1 MALKHLLNVACI
13 GTTIGPK
20 HVLIFTN
27 EPKHFQEPMFQC
39 IDVGA
44 NATGDWTPAGARK
57 EMQGIGPS
65 IIVVAIRYKDPIDG
79 LNHSDL
85 IDEVISHCEL
95 SGASYLL
102 VDDATTS
109 RWAEASVPMQPLLG
123 IGDIS
128 FYSNDQALQ
137 DDFEGWCT
145 NSYPY
150 RPPLNF
156 DDVFAQEFVTWI
168 RQTAENQVAT
178 SLIAQAAFP
187 STENGDGGTFDQIES
202 PQDFALMDP
211 SEETIIEETQLE
223 EVDIPGLPLEES
235 ERRAKWRAVPQRIR
249 VAIRRLH
256 RQFGHC
262 PKKVLINLLRTAKID
277 KSYIDAANFHRCNQ
291 CEDAQP
297 RRNAH
302 TVSLP
307 ETVLI

>member
-1 MALKHLLNVACI
+1 MRVELLLELSGLSRQESLVIKACTSNSKSFEAVAAILVEHYSGVHLKEGRSLGG
-13 GTTIGPK
+13 GT
-20 HVLIFTN
+20 
-27 EPKHFQEPMFQC
+27 FQ
-39 IDVGA
+39 D
-44 NATGDWTPAGARK
+44 R
-57 EMQGIGPS
+57 
-65 IIVVAIRYKDPIDG
+65 R
-79 LNHSDL
+79 HL

-109 RWAEASVPMQPLLG
+109 RWAEASVPMQPLFG

-128 FYSNDQALQ
+128 FYSNDQGLQ

-156 DDVFAQEFVTWI
+156 DDVFAQEFVTWV

-211 SEETIIEETQLE
+211 SEEAIIEETQDYL
-223 EVDIPGLPLEES
+223 
-235 ERRAKWRAVPQRIR
+235 
-249 VAIRRLH
+249 
-256 RQFGHC
+256 
-262 PKKVLINLLRTAKID
+262 
-277 KSYIDAANFHRCNQ
+277 
-291 CEDAQP
+291 
-297 RRNAH
+297 
-302 TVSLP
+302 
-307 ETVLI
+307 

>member
-27 EPKHFQEPMFQC
+27 EPEHFQEPMFQC

-85 IDEVISHCEL
+85 MDEVISHCEL

-109 RWAEASVPMQPLLG
+109 RWAEASVPMQPLFG

-202 PQDFALMDP
+202 PQDFALM
-211 SEETIIEETQLE
+211 
-223 EVDIPGLPLEES
+223 
-235 ERRAKWRAVPQRIR
+235 RRI
-249 VAIRRLH
+249 
-256 RQFGHC
+256 
-262 PKKVLINLLRTAKID
+262 
-277 KSYIDAANFHRCNQ
+277 
-291 CEDAQP
+291 
-297 RRNAH
+297 
-302 TVSLP
+302 
-307 ETVLI
+307 